1 MKRILNSAISLMVV
15 VIVLFLVIPL
25 PTFMLDVLII
35 INISLSIMILMITMN
50 IGEALEFSIF
60 PSLLLITTLF
70 RLGLNV
76 SSTRLI
82 LSNGGNAGVVIKSF
96 GQLITQGN
104 IVIGVLIFLIIV
116 LVQFIVIT
124 KGAERVSEVAA
135 RFTLDAMPGK
145 QMAIDADL
153 SSGLID
159 EKEAR
164 LRRYKIQKE
173 ADFYGAMDGAT
184 KIVKGD
190 AVMSLIITVINFVA
204 GLIIG
209 IVQGGGDFAAVL
221 NVYSIATIGDG
232 LVSQL
237 PALMISTA
245 TGMIV
250 TRSVSDGSLNTDV
263 VNQFKAQPRA
273 ILSTGVILVLLG
285 FIPGSPTVPLV
296 LVGSALGA
304 GGYVGSKRM
313 AQKKQAEEAAPEELP
328 APTEVQAPSEADYFK
343 DINNVYSLLAI
354 EPIEMEFGYS
364 LIPLVDEHSGGKLI
378 SRIVIFR
385 RQYAQDMGFVI
396 PSIRLHDG
404 ASLGTNQYVIK
415 IRGEQVASGEILVD
429 YYLALEPASP
439 GGEIDGIETV
449 EPAYGIPSRWILP
462 DNKEMAEIYGY
473 TVISP
478 LTVMLTHLSEII
490 KSHAHEL
497 LNRSET
503 MQLVENLKK
512 TEPELVNDAIPNVV
526 TYANLEKILRSL
538 LREGIPIKDL
548 STILE
553 TIVDAGSTTRDMDMI
568 AEQVRGALSR
578 TITRKFC
585 QNGQLRVVTL
595 DADVETKILAALT
608 KNDHGVYL
616 ALSPDIMQQIIAQLG
631 ELRKKFNEL
640 SQTPILL
647 TSQVIRVYV
656 SRMVS
661 QFYPDMYVLSFN
673 EITSNVQIQ
682 AIGNV
687 SLGAQP
693 KQA

>member
-209 IVQGGGDFAAVL
+209 IVQGGGDFATVL

-263 VNQFKAQPRA
+263 VGQFKAQPRA

-313 AQKKQAEEAAPEELP
+313 EQKKQAEEAATEELP

-462 DNKEMAEIYGY
+462 ENKEMAEIYGY

-478 LTVMLTHLSEII
+478 LTVMLTHLSETI

-568 AEQVRGALSR
+568 TEQVRGALSR